1 MRRAA
6 TEGIKHQFWKINFS
20 QDPDG
25 GINGCKGIDINQLDL
40 NRHLAW
46 AGYCKYQIEGNYF
59 FCRINQNI
67 IKQVT
72 EVDIREYIFQ
82 LIQTLDVFLD
92 DTKFCH
98 RDILENKLLK
108 GLSSYFNR
116 EKLLYIPTITAEQF
130 NRDGLKIKFIYYQ
143 NCYVEITP
151 SGIECKKYDKLNAY
165 IWESEIIQREFYQS
179 KFLPGSEVPQFFHY
193 ISGKHGFTGEFMKLE
208 NRFESLKKITGYL
221 LHNFYD
227 YKLKAILLTDSSIT
241 EQNEANGRTGKTL
254 FCRLIAHTL
263 STNPADPSIKT
274 FCELNG
280 KDFDPVND
288 KKYQGLSIE
297 TKLAHIND
305 VKRYFDADS
314 LYNDITDGLT
324 VNRKFRDPFKINVKM
339 IISTNKTIKLDG
351 ESSKDRFIE
360 FQFSDYFS
368 SKRTPE
374 MIFNHWFFRDWT
386 AGQWQQYDLFMQN
399 CCLSWI
405 SSLELD
411 QPENIN
417 LSERKL
423 IEQTHPDFVDF
434 LDELNP
440 AGKWYSTE
448 ALFNSFLEL
457 YPENKSDKR
466 LNTIR
471 FKKWIITWCNLRP
484 GYIAYNKR
492 THDVREG
499 GIRGVVFKVVE

>member
-1 MRRAA
+1 MIRA
-6 TEGIKHQFWKINFS
+6 ESIKHQFWKLNFS
-20 QDPDG
+20 TDPDG
-25 GINGCKGIDINQLDL
+25 GINGLKTIDINQLDL
-40 NRHLAW
+40 NRHLSW
-46 AGYCKYQIEGNYF
+46 AGYCKYQMDSNYF
-59 FCRINQNI
+59 FCHINNNI
-67 IKQVT
+67 VKQVT
-72 EVDIREYIFQ
+72 EVEIREYVFSI
-82 LIQTLDVFLD
+82 IQSLPNFLD

-98 RDILENKLLK
+98 RDLLENKLLK

-116 EKLLYIPTITAEQF
+116 DKLLYIPTITQEQF
-130 NRDGLKIKFIYYQ
+130 NRDTLKCKFIYYQ
-143 NCYVEITP
+143 NCFVQITQ
-151 SGIECKKYDKLNAY
+151 SGIESKDYADLSGY
-165 IWESEIIQREFYQS
+165 IWESEIIQRDFYPS
-179 KFLPGSEVPQFFHY
+179 KMLKSSEVAEFFQY
-193 ISGKHGFTGEFMKLE
+193 VSGKHGFTGDFIQLE
-208 NRFESLKKITGYL
+208 NRFEALKKITGYL
-221 LHNFYD
+221 LHNYYD

-254 FCRLIAHTL
+254 YCRLIAHTL

-280 KDFDPVND
+280 KDFDPAND

-297 TKLAHIND
+297 TKLTHIND

-324 VNRKFRDPFKINVKM
+324 VNRKFRDPFKINVKL

-360 FQFSDYFS
+360 FQFSDFFS

-374 MIFNHWFFRDWT
+374 RIFKHWFFRDWT
-386 AGQWQQYDLFMQN
+386 KAQWQQYDLFMQS
-399 CCLSWI
+399 CCHSWI
-405 SSLELD
+405 SSLELE
-411 QPENIN
+411 QPDNIN

-448 ALFNSFLEL
+448 NLYNQFCDT
-457 YPENKSDKR
+457 YPELRSDKR
-466 LNTIR
+466 FNIIR
-471 FKKWIITWCNLRP
+471 FKKWIVTWCNLRP
-484 GYIAYNKR
+484 GYIPYNKK
-492 THDVREG
+492 THDDRREG
-499 GIRGVVFKVVE
+499 VRGVIFKIIE